1 MKTTAYIREAEAF
14 VTSLTEEYYQNG
26 AGLKD
31 ALEIVAIYQRHSRL
45 FERETAAALITDR
58 ATRESRYLAHFAA
71 SGFVENQLRE
81 ATERIGTAETQAV
94 VEWRGD
100 SIPYRQAS
108 VLIANEPDRTRR
120 HDLEQHTAATTAQ
133 LNPERVARLTRA
145 HQIAEELGFQDYVE
159 MSDSLAGLHLSTL
172 APAME
177 RLLTDTRARYLQIL
191 DARLSAAAIPP
202 AEATTGDLTFLGRG
216 KEFDH
221 LFPKHDVV
229 PALQRT
235 LPALGIDIEAQPNL
249 TLDVEERPLKS
260 PRAFCAPVRVP
271 QDVRL
276 VIKPR
281 GGHDDYAAIL
291 HEAGHSEH
299 FAHVRADAPFA
310 YRYLGDNSITE
321 AYAFLFDGLS
331 RNPRWLRNVMGA
343 RETDDYLFLVRFSHL
358 LLLRRYGAKLPYEL
372 ELHRAPDPST
382 FGGRYGEGLGDAL
395 RLRIWRENFLHDLDD
410 WFYCACYLRAWILE
424 VQLRAALV
432 DRFGDHWFAAKGA
445 GDFLKEI
452 WSLGQEL
459 SAEELAQRIGYSGL
473 DASLLITDLLS
484 PIGD

>member
-81 ATERIGTAETQAV
+81 ATERIGTA
-94 VEWRGD
+94 D
-100 SIPYRQAS
+100 
-108 VLIANEPDRTRR
+108 
-120 HDLEQHTAATTAQ
+120 
-133 LNPERVARLTRA
+133 
-145 HQIAEELGFQDYVE
+145 
-159 MSDSLAGLHLSTL
+159 
-172 APAME
+172 
-177 RLLTDTRARYLQIL
+177 
-191 DARLSAAAIPP
+191 
-202 AEATTGDLTFLGRG
+202 
-216 KEFDH
+216 
-221 LFPKHDVV
+221 
-229 PALQRT
+229 
-235 LPALGIDIEAQPNL
+235 L